1 MMDDQHRKIFA
12 RLSALASLSEATIT
26 AKPMPH
32 LQRAARRIHDLESAI
47 EDTLM
52 ILDGIDDLD
61 IMHNI
66 SLGDIPIGRIDGMA
80 VARNE
85 AAYQRLDK
93 ALKKPLEHEE
103 EKE

>member
-1 MMDDQHRKIFA
+1 
-12 RLSALASLSEATIT
+12 
-26 AKPMPH
+26 
-32 LQRAARRIHDLESAI
+32 
-47 EDTLM
+47 M

-61 IMHNI
+61 IIHNI

-93 ALKKPLEHEE
+93 ALKKPLEH
-103 EKE
+103 KE